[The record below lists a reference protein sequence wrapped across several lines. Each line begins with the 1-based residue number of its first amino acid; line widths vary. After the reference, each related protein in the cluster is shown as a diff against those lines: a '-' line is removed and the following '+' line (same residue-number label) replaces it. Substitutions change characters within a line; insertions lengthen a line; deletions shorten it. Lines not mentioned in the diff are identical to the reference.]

1 MLVTNAPHA
10 SNAVAKTIATI
21 ENLRR
26 FEQSVLDILCMDRIR
41 ISFEET
47 AASTVGKNGVQMYRK
62 PIACG
67 GESRQIQL
75 KNI

>member
-1 MLVTNAPHA
+1 
-10 SNAVAKTIATI
+10 
-21 ENLRR
+21 
-26 FEQSVLDILCMDRIR
+26 MDWIR

-62 PIACG
+62 PIAYE